1 MPLEPGTLVRDGLR
15 LVRELGSGAMG
26 SVWVARHEQLGTEVA
41 VKFIHRDLDR
51 GGSVVRAR
59 FEREAKAAA
68 QIQSPH
74 AVKVLDAGVMPDH
87 GPYIVME
94 KLDGVSLGEH
104 IERVGHLSL
113 RDTAEVVAQVSQ
125 ALQEAHGR
133 GIIHRDIKPDNVFLV
148 KGQNRIYAKVVDFG
162 LAKSEKW
169 SGSGKLTNP
178 EDMVGT
184 PAYLS
189 RETILAQP
197 ADHHVDLWA
206 LAVVAYECLTGQ
218 MPFDGAS
225 MALIC
230 VAICDGK
237 YTPASALAP
246 ALPPSVDAFF
256 TRAFAM
262 LPEER
267 YPSAEAM
274 ALALLHCASPEEVDR
289 HNAQQAL
296 MQSGPFEL
304 PPPSRQ
310 ISGDYTTLSLEVYGQ
325 RLPMPAEAR
334 KRRARTMT
342 GLLVGGTVLAV
353 GLAAVV
359 GLQVSRD
366 DGPDPEPVFSPE
378 SRAEPDP
385 AVAEPAPK
393 EPVAEG
399 APEANSPVAPKPAR
413 PAVEPKPKAQAAPK
427 ATAKPSAPAPV
438 TPSPRHR
445 DPTGK
450 LGAESRE
457 DAEQQLGI

>member
-1 MPLEPGTLVRDGLR
+1 MPLLPGTLVRDGLR

-26 SVWVARHEQLGTEVA
+26 SVWVAHHEQLGTEVA

-51 GGSVVRAR
+51 DGGVVRAR

-68 QIQSPH
+68 QILSPH
-74 AVKVLDAGVMPDH
+74 AVKVLDAGVMPDY
-87 GPYIVME
+87 GPFIVME

-104 IERVGHLSL
+104 IARVGHLSL

-133 GIIHRDIKPDNVFLV
+133 GIIHRDVKPDNIFLV

-197 ADHHVDLWA
+197 VDHHVDLWA
-206 LAVVAYECLTGQ
+206 LTVVAYECLTGQ

-237 YTPASALAP
+237 YTPVSALVP
-246 ALPPSVDAFF
+246 ELPPSVDAFF
-256 TRAFAM
+256 ARAFAM
-262 LPEER
+262 LPEDR
-267 YPSAEAM
+267 FPSAEAM
-274 ALALLHCASPEEVDR
+274 ALALLHCASPEEIDR
-289 HNAQQAL
+289 HNAQLAL
-296 MQSGPFEL
+296 MRSGPFEL

-310 ISGDYTTLSLEVYGQ
+310 ISGDYTTLALELYDQPLAV
-325 RLPMPAEAR
+325 PAEVR
-334 KRRARTMT
+334 KRRARAVT
-342 GLLVGGTVLAV
+342 GLAVAGTVFALTA
-353 GLAAVV
+353 AAVV
-359 GLQVSRD
+359 GLQVTRED
-366 DGPDPEPVFSPE
+366 AMPDPVHFPA
-378 SRAEPDP
+378 AEPD
-385 AVAEPAPK
+385 
-393 EPVAEG
+393 EPVAEASG
-399 APEANSPVAPKPAR
+399 AASEEPTGLDFEEATPEPQASAPR
-413 PAVEPKPKAQAAPK
+413 QKPKKPAPK
-427 ATAKPSAPAPV
+427 AEPSANTVV
-438 TPSPRHR
+438 TKPTRPR
-445 DPTGK
+445 DTTGK
-450 LGAESRE
+450 TGAGSDRE
-457 DAEQQLGI
+457 AEAILDF

>member
-1 MPLEPGTLVRDGLR
+1 MPLLPGTLVRDGLR

-26 SVWVARHEQLGTEVA
+26 SVWVAHHEQLGTEVA

-51 GGSVVRAR
+51 GGGVVRAR

-68 QIQSPH
+68 QILSPH
-74 AVKVLDAGVMPDH
+74 AVKVLDAGVMPEH
-87 GPYIVME
+87 GPFIVME

-104 IERVGHLSL
+104 IARVGHLSL
-113 RDTAEVVAQVSQ
+113 RDTAEVVAQVGQ

-133 GIIHRDIKPDNVFLV
+133 GIIHRDIKPDNIFLV

-206 LAVVAYECLTGQ
+206 LGVVAYECLTGQ

-237 YTPASALAP
+237 FTPVSALVP
-246 ALPPSVDAFF
+246 ELPPSVDAFF
-256 TRAFAM
+256 ARTFAM
-262 LPEER
+262 LPEDR
-267 YPSAEAM
+267 FPSAEAM
-274 ALALLHCASPEEVDR
+274 ALALLHCASPEEIDR

-296 MQSGPFEL
+296 MRSGPFEL

-310 ISGDYTTLSLEVYGQ
+310 ISGDYTTLALELYDQPLAV
-325 RLPMPAEAR
+325 PVEVR
-334 KRRARTMT
+334 KRRARAVT
-342 GLLVGGTVLAV
+342 GLAVGGTVIALTA
-353 GLAAVV
+353 AAVV
-359 GLQVSRD
+359 GLQVSR
-366 DGPDPEPVFSPE
+366 EE
-378 SRAEPDP
+378 TMPDP
-385 AVAEPAPK
+385 APFPAATADAPTAETTAEPSREATSQDFE
-393 EPVAEG
+393 EPT
-399 APEANSPVAPKPAR
+399 PKP
-413 PAVEPKPKAQAAPK
+413 Q
-427 ATAKPSAPAPV
+427 ATAPR
-438 TPSPRHR
+438 PSPRTSAAQPPEPDGTAGPAVTKPPRPR
-445 DPTGK
+445 DTTGK
-450 LGAESRE
+450 TGAGSDKE
-457 DAEQQLGI
+457 AEAILDF